1 MSEYNNINYNQII
14 RDDPYRN
21 NYNNAV
27 NWGELLRYGLSSEN
41 QLWNPAI
48 DLMESVNNILLNIYI
63 PGVSKDSINISFM
76 ANYIVISG
84 RREAPN
90 YQDNIINNHP
100 HEIIYGNFERRIK
113 LPIIVNDKENVTIT
127 LSNGVLSVIINKDID
142 YNTLIFESDDIEEE

>member
-84 RREAPN
+84 RHEAPN

>member
-1 MSEYNNINYNQII
+1 MSEYNNINYSQII

-27 NWGELLRYGLSSEN
+27 NLGELLRYGLSSEN
-41 QLWNPAI
+41 QLWTPAI
-48 DLMESVNNILLNIYI
+48 DLVESVNDILLNIYI
-63 PGVSKDSINISFM
+63 PGVSKDSLNISFM

-84 RREAPN
+84 RREVLN
-90 YQDNIINNHP
+90 YQDTIINNHSQ
-100 HEIIYGNFERRIK
+100 EIIYGNFERRIK

-142 YNTLIFESDDIEEE
+142 YNTLIFESNDIEEE